1 MDFFWRRL
9 RRQVGCAQYRQPLV
23 VYHQLAGKSAG
34 PTTGDTV
41 SLAPLVRGCCQESA
55 PGGRPG
61 RDPGPLVALCQA
73 ARRLAQPR
81 RDVLAAARHPRAPT
95 RRGAAPHA
103 PVGGRCPR
111 GAPADRAASTV
122 TRSAAADQAPPAR
135 AILRSIGVPP
145 AGGDDP
151 GGRGVGPLRAP
162 GQPRGGLGRPLS
174 WGACPGDVLE
184 TPGPRGPGPRLVG
197 ALRGRGLACVAEGLG
212 LRAPARGGE
221 VEPPPVRL
229 GLGEAAEP
237 RKALTRSVLCA
248 VPGQPWPR
256 DAW

>member
-1 MDFFWRRL
+1 
-9 RRQVGCAQYRQPLV
+9 
-23 VYHQLAGKSAG
+23 
-34 PTTGDTV
+34 
-41 SLAPLVRGCCQESA
+41 
-55 PGGRPG
+55 
-61 RDPGPLVALCQA
+61 
-73 ARRLAQPR
+73 
-81 RDVLAAARHPRAPT
+81 
-95 RRGAAPHA
+95 
-103 PVGGRCPR
+103 
-111 GAPADRAASTV
+111 
-122 TRSAAADQAPPAR
+122 
-135 AILRSIGVPP
+135 
-145 AGGDDP
+145 
-151 GGRGVGPLRAP
+151 
-162 GQPRGGLGRPLS
+162 LS

-256 DAW
+256 DAWPRLGGVTAKRARAVPPTPSSVLSRRARG